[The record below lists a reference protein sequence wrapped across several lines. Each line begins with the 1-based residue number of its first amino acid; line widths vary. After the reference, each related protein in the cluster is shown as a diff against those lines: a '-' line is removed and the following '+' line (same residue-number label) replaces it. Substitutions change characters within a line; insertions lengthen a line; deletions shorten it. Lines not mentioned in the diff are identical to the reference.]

1 MDVSQA
7 ELDGARPYSPML
19 LRAYDLWVLGFNNRF
34 VWRCPTKHLRRLYDG
49 NISGDHL
56 DIGPGTGWHL
66 RHATYPVAAPKVT
79 LVDLSEHSMAMTTR
93 RISQRNIEPTSLVGS
108 VLKPLPVDR
117 QYASVAASLLM
128 HCVPGNWDS
137 KGIAFRH
144 IADVTT
150 DDGVFFGATV
160 LSHGVPD
167 TVLSRAT
174 AKKFQGLG
182 GFHNQDDDLTG
193 LVGALERA
201 FADVEVNTVG
211 SMALWTAR
219 QPRRAAQPDAAIP
232 PDPQP

>member
-7 ELDGARPYSPML
+7 ELDGARPYSTIL

-34 VWRCPTKHLRRLYDG
+34 VWRCPTKHLRRLYAD

-56 DIGPGTGWHL
+56 DVGPGSGWHL
-66 RHATYPVAAPKVT
+66 SHATYPVAAPKVT
-79 LVDLSEHSMAMTTR
+79 LVDLTERSMEMTTR
-93 RISQRNIEPTSLVGS
+93 RLRQRDIEPVSHVGS
-108 VLKPLPVDR
+108 VLQPLPVDR

-128 HCVPGNWDS
+128 HCVPGTWDT

-144 IADVTT
+144 IADATT

-167 TVLSRAT
+167 TALSRAT
-174 AKKFQGLG
+174 AKAFQRRGL
-182 GFHNQDDDLTG
+182 FHNQDDDLTG
-193 LVGALERA
+193 LVDALERA
-201 FADVEVNTVG
+201 FAAVEVNTIG
-211 SMALWTAR
+211 STALWTAR
-219 QPRRAAQPDAAIP
+219 RPRRAAQPGAAIA